1 MLKDNLLNICSNMID
16 KITVMKGYLQIKN
29 NRKNVDYSL
38 LVSKDIEELELMIY
52 EIIDAIQSGEQ

>member
-1 MLKDNLLNICSNMID
+1 MID